1 MKICRNMAIEDFQYK
16 IINSYIKPSM
26 NVLINLINLDEND
39 ERENLSIIESATNI
53 FYCIINYLKYEI
65 IYDID
70 GKKGKR

>member
-1 MKICRNMAIEDFQYK
+1 
-16 IINSYIKPSM
+16 M

-39 ERENLSIIESATNI
+39 ERENLFIVESEANI

-70 GKKGKR
+70 GKKEKDDKNDIKQ